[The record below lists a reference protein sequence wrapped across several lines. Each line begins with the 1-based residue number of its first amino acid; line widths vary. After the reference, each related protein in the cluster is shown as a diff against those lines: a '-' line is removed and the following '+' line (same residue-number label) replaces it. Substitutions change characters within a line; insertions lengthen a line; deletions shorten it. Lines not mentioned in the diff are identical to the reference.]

1 MYEMFR
7 LSTEW
12 FPNVRYYLN
21 CGTGW
26 RNESREDCHS
36 IVILGVIDVFTWVK
50 FQQVT
55 RPWNSNIKP
64 DEMTAND
71 IKMGKTPSARYL
83 TSQNATWNVIISVS
97 SNCCIHATR
106 LCNHLKNSILNFV
119 WTVVLKLFYLL
130 KLQSWLEI
138 FESISFLAEL
148 KEKEKSLWNFKWKRL
163 FKK

>member
-1 MYEMFR
+1 MYEIFR

-64 DEMTAND
+64 DEMAAND

-97 SNCCIHATR
+97 SNCCIHATHVTIWR
-106 LCNHLKNSILNFV
+106 IQF
-119 WTVVLKLFYLL
+119 WTLYGLLF
-130 KLQSWLEI
+130 W
-138 FESISFLAEL
+138 SFLSL
-148 KEKEKSLWNFKWKRL
+148 KASVLTRNFWKY
-163 FKK
+163 